1 MLWQSFDES
10 EPVGEV
16 CPSPHAEHDV
26 LSSSP
31 YLPAGQVEQLFL
43 ASVSSLP
50 AGQAMQDV
58 RTWFVMSWYCP
69 APHERHSSSDVYSP
83 LSQINVQ
90 SNDEVEP
97 AGEVCPLAQLSHD
110 ARSLRPYLPAWQSR
124 QELCPAPGVNLPAGQ
139 LMQPLLLVLG

>member
-10 EPVGEV
+10 EPAGEV
-16 CPSPHAEHDV
+16 CRSPQAEHDL

-83 LSQINVQ
+83 LSQIHAQ
-90 SNDEVEP
+90 SFGLSDPSAEDF
-97 AGEVCPLAQLSHD
+97 PLAQL
-110 ARSLRPYLPAWQSR
+110 AQEERSAVEYLPEEHIVHAVLSTLSSLPGGHEMH
-124 QELCPAPGVNLPAGQ
+124 ELCE
-139 LMQPLLLVLG
+139 